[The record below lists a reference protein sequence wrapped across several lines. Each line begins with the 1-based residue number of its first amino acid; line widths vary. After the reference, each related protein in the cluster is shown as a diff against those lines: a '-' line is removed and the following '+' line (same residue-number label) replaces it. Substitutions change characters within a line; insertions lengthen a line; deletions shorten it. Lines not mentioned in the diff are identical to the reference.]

1 MQPKTKLHFEVLD
14 LHKCLKFPKEH
25 EEYMISKHDFYY
37 TDHYKSLVCLE
48 CNHKWRPNQMWQEKV
63 LGIKCP
69 SCKKELNKKISDFS
83 RTSKRV
89 LTYVEAISVGRF
101 QVFRYFSCYKYFSKS
116 EKPTYS
122 FRSLFEEWKEFDKNK
137 RVVIGRTEAQ
147 AYYSDG
153 FSYADYEIRH
163 IPLRGYSHSIFDR
176 YAADYNLPVASFH
189 HKFNMYQLNSYTHDC
204 DYRLLL
210 DRIENSP
217 RAETLFKAKEKVLL
231 EHLLFKNNRHNNYWP
246 QIKMVIRNKY
256 KITDAGIWYDYLNLC
271 EYFKMDILNAKFA
284 CPDNLKKEHDIL
296 SAKKNSI
303 MAAERALREEV
314 RAEEERLKK
323 IERENA
329 PIAYIERTKKFFD
342 LEIKK
347 GKISITVLK
356 SVEEFQEEGK
366 ELHHCVNS
374 NQYFLKKGSLI
385 LSAKVDGK
393 RMETIEVKLSN
404 FTITQSRGLNNNP
417 TEYHEAIVSLMR
429 MNMNKIKNIISPVK
443 PKPVK
448 KKTSKSKALCLAS

>member
-1 MQPKTKLHFEVLD
+1 
-14 LHKCLKFPKEH
+14 
-25 EEYMISKHDFYY
+25 
-37 TDHYKSLVCLE
+37 
-48 CNHKWRPNQMWQEKV
+48 
-63 LGIKCP
+63 
-69 SCKKELNKKISDFS
+69 
-83 RTSKRV
+83 
-89 LTYVEAISVGRF
+89 
-101 QVFRYFSCYKYFSKS
+101 
-116 EKPTYS
+116 
-122 FRSLFEEWKEFDKNK
+122 
-137 RVVIGRTEAQ
+137 
-147 AYYSDG
+147 
-153 FSYADYEIRH
+153 
-163 IPLRGYSHSIFDR
+163 
-176 YAADYNLPVASFH
+176 
-189 HKFNMYQLNSYTHDC
+189 
-204 DYRLLL
+204 
-210 DRIENSP
+210 
-217 RAETLFKAKEKVLL
+217 
-231 EHLLFKNNRHNNYWP
+231 
-246 QIKMVIRNKY
+246 
-256 KITDAGIWYDYLNLC
+256 
-271 EYFKMDILNAKFA
+271 
-284 CPDNLKKEHDIL
+284 
-296 SAKKNSI
+296 